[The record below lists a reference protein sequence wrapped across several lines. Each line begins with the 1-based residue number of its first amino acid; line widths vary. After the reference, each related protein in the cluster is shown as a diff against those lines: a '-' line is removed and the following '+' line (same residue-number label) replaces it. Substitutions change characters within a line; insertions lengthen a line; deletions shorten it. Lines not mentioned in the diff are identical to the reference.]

1 MHECNVCC
9 SDPII
14 YSNNLVKRARK
25 HKGLALPIDI
35 IKLLSCEGPDESF
48 DEFDN
53 EYNVSVFMYEEEVAN
68 EKN

>member
-1 MHECNVCC
+1 M
-9 SDPII
+9 
-14 YSNNLVKRARK
+14 KRARK